1 MNYGLDATEEVIV
14 RNCPLFRWDQS
25 VLNAHF
31 ARAIPD
37 PEIADIYKFAG
48 WQSPRDHPEQMLWS
62 HRRRG
67 DYRYL
72 WRVPYTWRAAAFALP
87 FTLWFRARWRYR
99 QNAWLFRPRT
109 YVDKLRRMAGRTA

>member
-1 MNYGLDATEEVIV
+1 MLNIRFYAAISDPVVNDLD
-14 RNCPLFRWDQS
+14 
-25 VLNAHF
+25 
-31 ARAIPD
+31 
-37 PEIADIYKFAG
+37 KFGG
-48 WQSPRDHPEQMLWS
+48 WQSPHDHPEQVIWN

-72 WRVPYTWRAAAFALP
+72 WRVPYTWRAAPFAWA

-109 YVDKLRRMAGRTA
+109 YVDKLRRMAGRTT